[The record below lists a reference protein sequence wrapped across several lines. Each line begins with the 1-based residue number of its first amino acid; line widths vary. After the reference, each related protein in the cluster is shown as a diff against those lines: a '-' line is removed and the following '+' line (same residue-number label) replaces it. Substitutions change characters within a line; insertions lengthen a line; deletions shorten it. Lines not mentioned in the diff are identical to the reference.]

1 MNSERK
7 NKNYSIYILAVMYV
21 IAVYASPFL
30 CYAANSNI
38 ENEPEHYWPLFI
50 PAVFGFINLITVIL
64 INKKTDRKAFLR
76 CAVIIKCALIPY
88 YIIGGLIIAAA
99 LLMMFTPVVIMIF
112 VGPVVAVMFSVIGWI
127 SMIGAA
133 SFSVGYIVASYKNG
147 VIGRTI
153 AVITGIL
160 QFIFVADVV
169 SVIVLAIREKSK
181 K

>member
-1 MNSERK
+1 
-7 NKNYSIYILAVMYV
+7 
-21 IAVYASPFL
+21 
-30 CYAANSNI
+30 
-38 ENEPEHYWPLFI
+38 
-50 PAVFGFINLITVIL
+50 
-64 INKKTDRKAFLR
+64 
-76 CAVIIKCALIPY
+76 
-88 YIIGGLIIAAA
+88 
-99 LLMMFTPVVIMIF
+99 
-112 VGPVVAVMFSVIGWI
+112 
-127 SMIGAA
+127 MIGAA